1 VPRDSELFA
10 LKHERYLC
18 AAYAPLVKAAGYL
31 PEYAAQLSG
40 TEMYFLATAV
50 QSAVKSRAR
59 VITKGAFS
67 ETDFL
72 GALREMSARE
82 LREMRT
88 RLDCKLL
95 SKRCK

>member
-1 VPRDSELFA
+1 VQRDSELFV
-10 LKHERYLC
+10 LKHDRYLC

-31 PEYAAQLSG
+31 PEYIAQLSG
-40 TEMYFLATAV
+40 TEMYFLASAV

-72 GALREMSARE
+72 GALRGMSVTD

-88 RLDCKLL
+88 RLDFKLL
-95 SKRCK
+95 SKR